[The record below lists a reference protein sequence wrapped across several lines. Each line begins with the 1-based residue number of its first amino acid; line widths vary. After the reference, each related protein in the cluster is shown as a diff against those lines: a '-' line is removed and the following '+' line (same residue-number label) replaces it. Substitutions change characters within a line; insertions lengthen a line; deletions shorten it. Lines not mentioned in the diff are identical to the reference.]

1 MVAGQ
6 VLFSSD
12 EMKAKKGI
20 LTKAEWEA
28 RYQAPLNGP
37 APLGVPEYDPLLEA
51 GQYNSKPMFFTA
63 TNMYISDMA
72 PMCQS
77 FRAWLAPS

>member
-12 EMKAKKGI
+12 GMKAKKGI
-20 LTKAEWEA
+20 LTKAEWAA
-28 RYQAPLNGP
+28 RYQAPLDGP

-51 GQYNSKPMFFTA
+51 GQYNSKPHVLYSTKHV
-63 TNMYISDMA
+63 Y
-72 PMCQS
+72 
-77 FRAWLAPS
+77 L